1 MCFVPRQHTENSR
14 VILLSMKARIMRNA
28 KKPLFWLCF
37 GLLALAVIV
46 YAGDDLWARLHG
58 TPTEEMKIGRVYAAM
73 NHWNQVEYSVGPSV
87 METCI
92 DALMPHFGYVPCWY
106 LRRHTIQQIGN
117 P

>member
-1 MCFVPRQHTENSR
+1 
-14 VILLSMKARIMRNA
+14 MRNA
-28 KKPLFWLCF
+28 KKIALW
-37 GLLALAVIV
+37 GGLALLGLSVIV
-46 YAGDDLWARLHG
+46 YASDDMWARLQG
-58 TPTEEMKIGRVYAAM
+58 RPTEEMKIGRMYAAM
-73 NHWNQVEYSVGPSV
+73 NHWNQVEYSVGPPV

>member
-1 MCFVPRQHTENSR
+1 
-14 VILLSMKARIMRNA
+14 MRNA
-28 KKPLFWLCF
+28 KRIGMWLFVALPAM
-37 GLLALAVIV
+37 GLIA
-46 YAGDDLWARLHG
+46 YTGDGLWARQHG